1 MYKRQSCI
9 SNLIQTTDNGDIYS
23 DEVKDFSILMDYS
36 KTESFGGFNRLA
48 QTRKN
53 IKSVKSVS
61 DMMKALRIHE
71 DEFDLYLNNG
81 SVRSTCMHR
90 GEYSKSQTTS
100 SIVVEISDLTVAW
113 LSGGSMPCLSLYKP
127 FVINDSCKDCL
138 LYTSR
143 SPLLLLPHRT
153 HYEL

>member
-81 SVRSTCMHR
+81 SVRSTCMH
-90 GEYSKSQTTS
+90 
-100 SIVVEISDLTVAW
+100 
-113 LSGGSMPCLSLYKP
+113 LSL
-127 FVINDSCKDCL
+127 I
-138 LYTSR
+138 
-143 SPLLLLPHRT
+143 HI
-153 HYEL
+153 